1 MKRIITLITLV
12 LVSASTLMYA
22 QSSSETRQAERKA
35 QREAQKAREKAEN
48 ERNYAIAVQALK
60 EGKFVLEADQLVFKR
75 GRSAFVSST
84 TNFVLMDGEHASV
97 QIAANNALA
106 GPNGIGGI
114 TVDGSRK
121 EMKITTDKKGNVNC
135 SFSVQGIGISAQV
148 YITLT
153 NGGNNASAR
162 ISPNFNSNTL
172 TLNGVLVPL
181 SQSNVYKTPLLSV
194 QSIKKR
200 RYSYRVRILLISCR
214 HDINRMWTFI
224 LLSVDTLGNNI
235 PNHPYKPLL

>member
-162 ISPNFNSNTL
+162 ISPNFNSNSL

-181 SQSNVYKTPLLSV
+181 SQGGLYKTPLLSV

-200 RYSYRVRILLISCR
+200 RYSYRVRRIRISCR
-214 HDINRMWTFI
+214 HDINRMR
-224 LLSVDTLGNNI
+224 
-235 PNHPYKPLL
+235 YKELINCYTEY

>member
-121 EMKITTDKKGNVNC
+121 EMKITTDKKGNV
-135 SFSVQGIGISAQV
+135 
-148 YITLT
+148 
-153 NGGNNASAR
+153 GNNASAR

-181 SQSNVYKTPLLSV
+181 SQSNVYKGRAL
-194 QSIKKR
+194 
-200 RYSYRVRILLISCR
+200 
-214 HDINRMWTFI
+214 
-224 LLSVDTLGNNI
+224 
-235 PNHPYKPLL
+235 

>member
-22 QSSSETRQAERKA
+22 QSSNETRRAERKA

-84 TNFVLMDGEHASV
+84 TNFVMMDGEHASV
-97 QIAANNALA
+97 QIAANSALA

-121 EMKITTDKKGNVNC
+121 EMKITTEQKGKRELQLQRTRHRN
-135 SFSVQGIGISAQV
+135 IRTSAYHTDQ
-148 YITLT
+148 
-153 NGGNNASAR
+153 
-162 ISPNFNSNTL
+162 
-172 TLNGVLVPL
+172 
-181 SQSNVYKTPLLSV
+181 
-194 QSIKKR
+194 R
-200 RYSYRVRILLISCR
+200 RQ
-214 HDINRMWTFI
+214 
-224 LLSVDTLGNNI
+224 
-235 PNHPYKPLL
+235 

>member
-1 MKRIITLITLV
+1 MKRILTLITLV

-22 QSSSETRQAERKA
+22 QSSNETRRAERKA

-84 TNFVLMDGEHASV
+84 TNFVMMDGEHASV
-97 QIAANNALA
+97 QIAANSALA

-121 EMKITTDKKGNVNC
+121 GMKITTDKKGNVNC

-148 YITLT
+148 HITLT

-172 TLNGVLVPL
+172 TLNGALVPL
-181 SQSNVYKTPLLSV
+181 SQSNVYKGRAL
-194 QSIKKR
+194 
-200 RYSYRVRILLISCR
+200 
-214 HDINRMWTFI
+214 
-224 LLSVDTLGNNI
+224 
-235 PNHPYKPLL
+235 

>member
-12 LVSASTLMYA
+12 LVSASPLMYA

-162 ISPNFNSNTL
+162 ISPNFNSNNL
-172 TLNGVLVPL
+172 TLNGVLFPL
-181 SQSNVYKTPLLSV
+181 SQSNGYKGRAL
-194 QSIKKR
+194 
-200 RYSYRVRILLISCR
+200 
-214 HDINRMWTFI
+214 
-224 LLSVDTLGNNI
+224 
-235 PNHPYKPLL
+235 

>member
-121 EMKITTDKKGNVNC
+121 EMEITTDKKGNVNC

-181 SQSNVYKTPLLSV
+181 SQSNVYKGRAL
-194 QSIKKR
+194 
-200 RYSYRVRILLISCR
+200 
-214 HDINRMWTFI
+214 
-224 LLSVDTLGNNI
+224 
-235 PNHPYKPLL
+235 

>member
-48 ERNYAIAVQALK
+48 ERNYTIAVQALK

-135 SFSVQGIGISAQV
+135 SFSVQGIGIAAQV

-181 SQSNVYKTPLLSV
+181 SQSNVYKGRAL
-194 QSIKKR
+194 
-200 RYSYRVRILLISCR
+200 
-214 HDINRMWTFI
+214 
-224 LLSVDTLGNNI
+224 
-235 PNHPYKPLL
+235 

>member
-1 MKRIITLITLV
+1 
-12 LVSASTLMYA
+12 MYA
-22 QSSSETRQAERKA
+22 QSSSETRQAERKD

-60 EGKFVLEADQLVFKR
+60 EGKFVLEADHLVFKR

-181 SQSNVYKTPLLSV
+181 SQSNVYKGRAL
-194 QSIKKR
+194 
-200 RYSYRVRILLISCR
+200 
-214 HDINRMWTFI
+214 
-224 LLSVDTLGNNI
+224 
-235 PNHPYKPLL
+235 

>member
-121 EMKITTDKKGNVNC
+121 EMKIATDKKGNVNC

-181 SQSNVYKTPLLSV
+181 SQSNVYKGRAL
-194 QSIKKR
+194 
-200 RYSYRVRILLISCR
+200 
-214 HDINRMWTFI
+214 
-224 LLSVDTLGNNI
+224 
-235 PNHPYKPLL
+235 

>member
-162 ISPNFNSNTL
+162 IGPNFNSNTL

-181 SQSNVYKTPLLSV
+181 SQSNVYK
-194 QSIKKR
+194 
-200 RYSYRVRILLISCR
+200 VRAL
-214 HDINRMWTFI
+214 
-224 LLSVDTLGNNI
+224 
-235 PNHPYKPLL
+235 

>member
-75 GRSAFVSST
+75 GRSAFFSST

-181 SQSNVYKTPLLSV
+181 SQSNVYKGRAL
-194 QSIKKR
+194 
-200 RYSYRVRILLISCR
+200 
-214 HDINRMWTFI
+214 
-224 LLSVDTLGNNI
+224 
-235 PNHPYKPLL
+235 

>member
-84 TNFVLMDGEHASV
+84 TNFVLMDGERASV

-181 SQSNVYKTPLLSV
+181 SQSNVYKGRAL
-194 QSIKKR
+194 
-200 RYSYRVRILLISCR
+200 
-214 HDINRMWTFI
+214 
-224 LLSVDTLGNNI
+224 
-235 PNHPYKPLL
+235 

>member
-162 ISPNFNSNTL
+162 ISPNYNSNTL
-172 TLNGVLVPL
+172 TLNGVQVPL
-181 SQSNVYKTPLLSV
+181 SQSNVYKGRAL
-194 QSIKKR
+194 
-200 RYSYRVRILLISCR
+200 
-214 HDINRMWTFI
+214 
-224 LLSVDTLGNNI
+224 
-235 PNHPYKPLL
+235 

>member
-22 QSSSETRQAERKA
+22 QSSSETPPAERKA

-181 SQSNVYKTPLLSV
+181 SQSNVYKGRAL
-194 QSIKKR
+194 
-200 RYSYRVRILLISCR
+200 
-214 HDINRMWTFI
+214 
-224 LLSVDTLGNNI
+224 
-235 PNHPYKPLL
+235 

>member
-22 QSSSETRQAERKA
+22 QSSNETRRAERKA

-84 TNFVLMDGEHASV
+84 TNFVMMDGEHASV
-97 QIAANNALA
+97 QIAANSALA

-135 SFSVQGIGISAQV
+135 SFRYKASEYPHKCIS
-148 YITLT
+148 
-153 NGGNNASAR
+153 
-162 ISPNFNSNTL
+162 
-172 TLNGVLVPL
+172 
-181 SQSNVYKTPLLSV
+181 
-194 QSIKKR
+194 
-200 RYSYRVRILLISCR
+200 
-214 HDINRMWTFI
+214 H
-224 LLSVDTLGNNI
+224 
-235 PNHPYKPLL
+235 

>member
-60 EGKFVLEADQLVFKR
+60 EGKFVLEADQLVFMR
-75 GRSAFVSST
+75 GRIAFVSST

-181 SQSNVYKTPLLSV
+181 SQSNVYKGRAL
-194 QSIKKR
+194 
-200 RYSYRVRILLISCR
+200 
-214 HDINRMWTFI
+214 
-224 LLSVDTLGNNI
+224 
-235 PNHPYKPLL
+235 

>member
-106 GPNGIGGI
+106 DPNGIGGI

-181 SQSNVYKTPLLSV
+181 SQSNVYKGRAL
-194 QSIKKR
+194 
-200 RYSYRVRILLISCR
+200 
-214 HDINRMWTFI
+214 
-224 LLSVDTLGNNI
+224 
-235 PNHPYKPLL
+235 

>member
-22 QSSSETRQAERKA
+22 QSSNETRRAERKA

-84 TNFVLMDGEHASV
+84 TNFVMMDGEHASV
-97 QIAANNALA
+97 QIAANSALA

-135 SFSVQGIGISAQV
+135 KQTSWCSREDGAHLFHRQQTSF
-148 YITLT
+148 
-153 NGGNNASAR
+153 
-162 ISPNFNSNTL
+162 
-172 TLNGVLVPL
+172 
-181 SQSNVYKTPLLSV
+181 
-194 QSIKKR
+194 
-200 RYSYRVRILLISCR
+200 
-214 HDINRMWTFI
+214 
-224 LLSVDTLGNNI
+224 
-235 PNHPYKPLL
+235 

>member
-48 ERNYAIAVQALK
+48 ERNYTIAVQALK

-75 GRSAFVSST
+75 RSAFVSST

-181 SQSNVYKTPLLSV
+181 SQSNVYKGRAL
-194 QSIKKR
+194 
-200 RYSYRVRILLISCR
+200 
-214 HDINRMWTFI
+214 
-224 LLSVDTLGNNI
+224 
-235 PNHPYKPLL
+235 

>member
-121 EMKITTDKKGNVNC
+121 EMIITTDKKGNVNC

-181 SQSNVYKTPLLSV
+181 SQSNVYKGRA
-194 QSIKKR
+194 I
-200 RYSYRVRILLISCR
+200 
-214 HDINRMWTFI
+214 
-224 LLSVDTLGNNI
+224 
-235 PNHPYKPLL
+235 

>member
-84 TNFVLMDGEHASV
+84 TNFVMTDGEHASV
-97 QIAANNALA
+97 QIAANSALA

-181 SQSNVYKTPLLSV
+181 SQSNVYKGRAL
-194 QSIKKR
+194 
-200 RYSYRVRILLISCR
+200 
-214 HDINRMWTFI
+214 
-224 LLSVDTLGNNI
+224 
-235 PNHPYKPLL
+235 

>member
-172 TLNGVLVPL
+172 TLNGVLVRL
-181 SQSNVYKTPLLSV
+181 SQSNVYKGRAL
-194 QSIKKR
+194 
-200 RYSYRVRILLISCR
+200 
-214 HDINRMWTFI
+214 
-224 LLSVDTLGNNI
+224 
-235 PNHPYKPLL
+235 

>member
-135 SFSVQGIGISAQV
+135 SFSVQGIVISAQV

-181 SQSNVYKTPLLSV
+181 SQSNVYKGRAL
-194 QSIKKR
+194 
-200 RYSYRVRILLISCR
+200 
-214 HDINRMWTFI
+214 
-224 LLSVDTLGNNI
+224 
-235 PNHPYKPLL
+235 

>member
-153 NGGNNASAR
+153 NGGNNATVT
-162 ISPNFNSNTL
+162 ISPNFNSNTM
-172 TLNGVLVPL
+172 TLSGNLLPL
-181 SQSNVYKTPLLSV
+181 NQSNIFKGRS
-194 QSIKKR
+194 
-200 RYSYRVRILLISCR
+200 
-214 HDINRMWTFI
+214 W
-224 LLSVDTLGNNI
+224 
-235 PNHPYKPLL
+235 

>member
-148 YITLT
+148 YIKLT

-181 SQSNVYKTPLLSV
+181 SQSNVYKGRAL
-194 QSIKKR
+194 
-200 RYSYRVRILLISCR
+200 
-214 HDINRMWTFI
+214 
-224 LLSVDTLGNNI
+224 
-235 PNHPYKPLL
+235 

>member
-22 QSSSETRQAERKA
+22 QSSNETRRAERKA

-181 SQSNVYKTPLLSV
+181 SQSNVYIGRAL
-194 QSIKKR
+194 
-200 RYSYRVRILLISCR
+200 
-214 HDINRMWTFI
+214 
-224 LLSVDTLGNNI
+224 
-235 PNHPYKPLL
+235 

>member
-1 MKRIITLITLV
+1 MKRIITLITLA

-181 SQSNVYKTPLLSV
+181 SQSNVYKGRAL
-194 QSIKKR
+194 
-200 RYSYRVRILLISCR
+200 
-214 HDINRMWTFI
+214 
-224 LLSVDTLGNNI
+224 
-235 PNHPYKPLL
+235 

>member
-162 ISPNFNSNTL
+162 ISPNFNTL

-181 SQSNVYKTPLLSV
+181 SQSNVYKGRAL
-194 QSIKKR
+194 
-200 RYSYRVRILLISCR
+200 
-214 HDINRMWTFI
+214 
-224 LLSVDTLGNNI
+224 
-235 PNHPYKPLL
+235 

>member
-22 QSSSETRQAERKA
+22 QRSSETRQAERKA

-135 SFSVQGIGISAQV
+135 SFSVQGIGMSAQV

-172 TLNGVLVPL
+172 TLNGVLVSS
-181 SQSNVYKTPLLSV
+181 SQSNVYKGRAL
-194 QSIKKR
+194 
-200 RYSYRVRILLISCR
+200 
-214 HDINRMWTFI
+214 
-224 LLSVDTLGNNI
+224 
-235 PNHPYKPLL
+235 

>member
-97 QIAANNALA
+97 QIATNNALA

-181 SQSNVYKTPLLSV
+181 SQSNVYKGRAL
-194 QSIKKR
+194 
-200 RYSYRVRILLISCR
+200 
-214 HDINRMWTFI
+214 
-224 LLSVDTLGNNI
+224 
-235 PNHPYKPLL
+235 

>member
-162 ISPNFNSNTL
+162 ISPNFNSKTL

-181 SQSNVYKTPLLSV
+181 SQSNVYKGRAL
-194 QSIKKR
+194 
-200 RYSYRVRILLISCR
+200 
-214 HDINRMWTFI
+214 
-224 LLSVDTLGNNI
+224 
-235 PNHPYKPLL
+235 

>member
-84 TNFVLMDGEHASV
+84 TNLVLMDGEHASV

-181 SQSNVYKTPLLSV
+181 SQSNVYKGRAL
-194 QSIKKR
+194 
-200 RYSYRVRILLISCR
+200 
-214 HDINRMWTFI
+214 
-224 LLSVDTLGNNI
+224 
-235 PNHPYKPLL
+235 

>member
-135 SFSVQGIGISAQV
+135 SFGVQGIGISAQV

-181 SQSNVYKTPLLSV
+181 SQSNVYKGRAL
-194 QSIKKR
+194 
-200 RYSYRVRILLISCR
+200 
-214 HDINRMWTFI
+214 
-224 LLSVDTLGNNI
+224 
-235 PNHPYKPLL
+235 

>member
-135 SFSVQGIGISAQV
+135 SFSVQGIEISAQV

-181 SQSNVYKTPLLSV
+181 SQSNVYKGRAL
-194 QSIKKR
+194 
-200 RYSYRVRILLISCR
+200 
-214 HDINRMWTFI
+214 
-224 LLSVDTLGNNI
+224 
-235 PNHPYKPLL
+235 

>member
-75 GRSAFVSST
+75 GQSAFVSST

-181 SQSNVYKTPLLSV
+181 SQSNVYKGRAL
-194 QSIKKR
+194 
-200 RYSYRVRILLISCR
+200 
-214 HDINRMWTFI
+214 
-224 LLSVDTLGNNI
+224 
-235 PNHPYKPLL
+235 

>member
-22 QSSSETRQAERKA
+22 QSSSETRQAERKV

-181 SQSNVYKTPLLSV
+181 SQSNVYKGRAL
-194 QSIKKR
+194 
-200 RYSYRVRILLISCR
+200 
-214 HDINRMWTFI
+214 
-224 LLSVDTLGNNI
+224 
-235 PNHPYKPLL
+235 

>member
-84 TNFVLMDGEHASV
+84 TSFVLMDGEHASV

-181 SQSNVYKTPLLSV
+181 SQSNVYKGRAL
-194 QSIKKR
+194 
-200 RYSYRVRILLISCR
+200 
-214 HDINRMWTFI
+214 
-224 LLSVDTLGNNI
+224 
-235 PNHPYKPLL
+235 